1 MRLIRR
7 IYKVLYVTP
16 AFFVMLAV
24 SLVMWWLTQLSKE
37 YSGVEVPVE
46 VRVDGNIFTVECFAA
61 GTGFELAAL
70 RTFRKPSVD
79 AQFGELGV
87 TAAGRGRGI
96 IDPEALRRVIASR
109 ITEVSVERVGVVPEI
124 KTTGR

>member
-1 MRLIRR
+1 M
-7 IYKVLYVTP
+7 LYVTP

-61 GTGFELAAL
+61 GTGFQLAAL

-79 AQFGELGV
+79 APFDELGV
-87 TAAGRGRGI
+87 RPSTNRGRGV
-96 IDPEALRRVIASR
+96 IDPDALRRVIASR
-109 ITEVSVERVGVVPEI
+109 VTEVSVERLGVVPEI
-124 KTTGR
+124 KTTGRQ